1 MNLLHEQEVRRQAM
15 LQVMQLDVWLP
26 RQQLV
31 NAAASRDY
39 LLEWDSVKAVAAAV
53 EPTVV
58 AQPSVAP
65 RAAAIAPTVAAAPA
79 APAAPAAA
87 SAPRADAWV
96 SIRDKM
102 ALTQTAQRPAVVA
115 SVAPEAVAAP
125 EIPAVAVVQAEPI
138 PRFALQLLRADNCLL
153 LVDLPTGEAFQSR
166 DPDYQLLKDMLRA
179 AGLTD
184 QPDFMRQAAPITWPM
199 LHSGNLVHEQNAAA
213 ARACVRDLLTVELQS
228 KPAVCIWLLGKQAV
242 RFASS
247 ADDADLYS
255 VQSFVEGA
263 QLWSLPSLESILEQP
278 LLKREIWRSMCKE
291 RSLWQVAND

>member
-1 MNLLHEQEVRRQAM
+1 MTSTMNLLHDQEVRRQAM
-15 LQVMQLDVWLP
+15 LQAMQLDVWLP

-39 LLEWDSVKAVAAAV
+39 LLEWHSVKAVAAAV
-53 EPTVV
+53 EPAVV

-65 RAAAIAPTVAAAPA
+65 RVAAAVAPTVAVAPTT
-79 APAAPAAA
+79 PT
-87 SAPRADAWV
+87 APRADAWV

-115 SVAPEAVAAP
+115 SVVPEAVAAQ
-125 EIPAVAVVQAEPI
+125 EIPAVTVVQAEPI
-138 PRFALQLLRADNCLL
+138 PRFTLQLLRADNCLL

>member
-1 MNLLHEQEVRRQAM
+1 MTSTMNLLHDQEVRRQAM
-15 LQVMQLDVWLP
+15 LQAMQLDVWLP

-39 LLEWDSVKAVAAAV
+39 LLEWHSVKAVAAAV
-53 EPTVV
+53 EPAVV

-65 RAAAIAPTVAAAPA
+65 RVAAAVAPTVAVALTTPT
-79 APAAPAAA
+79 
-87 SAPRADAWV
+87 APRADAWV

-115 SVAPEAVAAP
+115 SVVPEAVAAQ
-125 EIPAVAVVQAEPI
+125 EIPAVTVVQAEPI

-278 LLKREIWRSMCKE
+278 LLKRDIWRSMCKE
-291 RSLWQVAND
+291 RSLWQAVND

>member
-1 MNLLHEQEVRRQAM
+1 MTSTMNLLHDQEVRRQAM
-15 LQVMQLDVWLP
+15 LQAMQLDVWLP

-39 LLEWDSVKAVAAAV
+39 LLEWHSVKAVAAAV
-53 EPTVV
+53 EPAVV

-65 RAAAIAPTVAAAPA
+65 RVAAAVAPTVAVAPTT
-79 APAAPAAA
+79 PT
-87 SAPRADAWV
+87 APRADAWV

-115 SVAPEAVAAP
+115 SVVPEAVAAQ
-125 EIPAVAVVQAEPI
+125 EIPAVTVVQPEPI

>member
-1 MNLLHEQEVRRQAM
+1 MTSAMNLLHEQEVRRQAM
-15 LQVMQLDVWLP
+15 LQAMQLDVWLP

-31 NAAASRDY
+31 HAAASRDY
-39 LLEWDSVKAVAAAV
+39 LLEWHSVKAVVAAV
-53 EPTVV
+53 EPAVV
-58 AQPSVAP
+58 NQPSVAP
-65 RAAAIAPTVAAAPA
+65 RVAAAVAPTVAVAPTT
-79 APAAPAAA
+79 PT
-87 SAPRADAWV
+87 APRTDARV

-125 EIPAVAVVQAEPI
+125 EIPAVTVVQAEPI

-184 QPDFMRQAAPITWPM
+184 QPDFMRQAVPITWPM
-199 LHSGNLVHEQNAAA
+199 LQYGNLMHEQNAAT

-228 KPAVCIWLLGKQAV
+228 KPAVCVWLLGKHAV

-247 ADDADLYS
+247 TDYTDLYS
-255 VQSFVEGA
+255 VQTFVEGA

-278 LLKREIWRSMCKE
+278 LLKRDIWRSMCKE

>member
-1 MNLLHEQEVRRQAM
+1 MTSTMNLLHDQEVRRQAM
-15 LQVMQLDVWLP
+15 LQAMQLDVWLP

-31 NAAASRDY
+31 NAAVSRDY
-39 LLEWDSVKAVAAAV
+39 LLEWHGVKAVAAAV
-53 EPTVV
+53 EPAVV

-65 RAAAIAPTVAAAPA
+65 RVAAAVAPTVAVALTTPT
-79 APAAPAAA
+79 
-87 SAPRADAWV
+87 APRADAWV

-102 ALTQTAQRPAVVA
+102 GLTQTAQRPAVVA
-115 SVAPEAVAAP
+115 SVVPEAVAAQ
-125 EIPAVAVVQAEPI
+125 EIPAVTVVQPEPI

>member
-138 PRFALQLLRADNCLL
+138 PRFALQLLRAAYL
-153 LVDLPTGEAFQSR
+153 
-166 DPDYQLLKDMLRA
+166 
-179 AGLTD
+179 
-184 QPDFMRQAAPITWPM
+184 
-199 LHSGNLVHEQNAAA
+199 
-213 ARACVRDLLTVELQS
+213 
-228 KPAVCIWLLGKQAV
+228 
-242 RFASS
+242 
-247 ADDADLYS
+247 
-255 VQSFVEGA
+255 
-263 QLWSLPSLESILEQP
+263 
-278 LLKREIWRSMCKE
+278 
-291 RSLWQVAND
+291 

>member
-1 MNLLHEQEVRRQAM
+1 MTSPMNLLHEQEVRRQAM

-53 EPTVV
+53 EPSVV

-79 APAAPAAA
+79 AAIAPL
-87 SAPRADAWV
+87 ADAWV

-115 SVAPEAVAAP
+115 SVVPEAVTAQ
-125 EIPAVAVVQAEPI
+125 EEPAVAVVQAEPI

-199 LHSGNLVHEQNAAA
+199 LQSGNLMHEQHAAA

-242 RFASS
+242 RFANS
-247 ADDADLYS
+247 ADDAGLYS
-255 VQSFVEGA
+255 MQSFVEGA

-278 LLKREIWRSMCKE
+278 LLKRDIWRSMCKE
-291 RSLWQVAND
+291 RSLWQIAND

>member
-1 MNLLHEQEVRRQAM
+1 MTSATHPLREQEVRRQAM
-15 LQVMQLDVWLP
+15 LQAMQLDVWLP

-39 LLEWDSVKAVAAAV
+39 LLEWHSVKAVAAAV
-53 EPTVV
+53 EPAVV

-65 RAAAIAPTVAAAPA
+65 RVAAAVAPTVAVAPTT
-79 APAAPAAA
+79 PT
-87 SAPRADAWV
+87 APRADAWV

-115 SVAPEAVAAP
+115 SVVPEAVAAQ
-125 EIPAVAVVQAEPI
+125 EIPAVTVVQPEPI

-242 RFASS
+242 RFASR

>member
-53 EPTVV
+53 EPSVV

-79 APAAPAAA
+79 AAI
-87 SAPRADAWV
+87 APRADAWV

-115 SVAPEAVAAP
+115 SVVPEAVTAQEAPAA
-125 EIPAVAVVQAEPI
+125 AVVQAELI

-199 LHSGNLVHEQNAAA
+199 LQSGNLMHEQHAAA

-242 RFASS
+242 RFANS
-247 ADDADLYS
+247 ADDAALYS
-255 VQSFVEGA
+255 VQPFAEGA
-263 QLWSLPSLESILEQP
+263 QLWSLPSLGSILEQP
-278 LLKREIWRSMCKE
+278 LLKRDIWRSMCKE
-291 RSLWQVAND
+291 RSLWQIAND

>member
-1 MNLLHEQEVRRQAM
+1 MTSPMNLLHEQEVRRQAM

-53 EPTVV
+53 EPSVV

-79 APAAPAAA
+79 AAI
-87 SAPRADAWV
+87 APRADAWV

-115 SVAPEAVAAP
+115 SVVPEAVTAQ
-125 EIPAVAVVQAEPI
+125 EEPAVAVVQAEPI

-199 LHSGNLVHEQNAAA
+199 LQSGNLMHEQHAAA

-242 RFASS
+242 RFANS
-247 ADDADLYS
+247 ADDAALYS
-255 VQSFVEGA
+255 VQPFAEGA

-278 LLKREIWRSMCKE
+278 LLKRDIWRSMCKE
-291 RSLWQVAND
+291 RSLWQIAND

>member
-1 MNLLHEQEVRRQAM
+1 MTSTMNPLHEQEVRRQAM
-15 LQVMQLDVWLP
+15 LQAMQLDVWLP

-39 LLEWDSVKAVAAAV
+39 LLEWHSVKAVAAAV
-53 EPTVV
+53 EPVV
-58 AQPSVAP
+58 AAQPSVAP
-65 RAAAIAPTVAAAPA
+65 RVAAVVAPTVAAVPTAPT
-79 APAAPAAA
+79 
-87 SAPRADAWV
+87 APRADAWV

-102 ALTQTAQRPAVVA
+102 ALTQTAQKPAVIA
-115 SVAPEAVAAP
+115 SVVPEAVTAQEA
-125 EIPAVAVVQAEPI
+125 PAVTVVQPEPI
-138 PRFALQLLRADNCLL
+138 PRFALQLLRADNCLIL
-153 LVDLPTGEAFQSR
+153 ADLPTGEAFQSR

-199 LHSGNLVHEQNAAA
+199 LHSGNLMHEQHAAA

-247 ADDADLYS
+247 ADDVDLYS

-278 LLKREIWRSMCKE
+278 LLKRDIWRSMCKE
-291 RSLWQVAND
+291 RSLWQAVND

>member
-53 EPTVV
+53 EPSVV

-79 APAAPAAA
+79 AAI
-87 SAPRADAWV
+87 APRADAWV

-115 SVAPEAVAAP
+115 SVVPEAVTAQ
-125 EIPAVAVVQAEPI
+125 EEPAVAVVQAEPI

-199 LHSGNLVHEQNAAA
+199 LQSGNLMHEQHAAA

-242 RFASS
+242 RFANS
-247 ADDADLYS
+247 ADDAALYS
-255 VQSFVEGA
+255 VQPFAEGA

-278 LLKREIWRSMCKE
+278 LLKRDIWRSMCKE
-291 RSLWQVAND
+291 RSLWQIAND

>member
-1 MNLLHEQEVRRQAM
+1 MTSTMNPLHEQEVRRQAM
-15 LQVMQLDVWLP
+15 LQAMQLDVWLP

-39 LLEWDSVKAVAAAV
+39 LLEWHSVKAVAAAV
-53 EPTVV
+53 EPVV
-58 AQPSVAP
+58 AAQPSVAP
-65 RAAAIAPTVAAAPA
+65 RVAAVVAPTVAAVPTAPT
-79 APAAPAAA
+79 
-87 SAPRADAWV
+87 APRADAWV

-115 SVAPEAVAAP
+115 NVVPEAVAA
-125 EIPAVAVVQAEPI
+125 EEVPAVTAVQAEPI

-199 LHSGNLVHEQNAAA
+199 LHSGNLVHEQNTEA

-247 ADDADLYS
+247 ADDVDLYS

-278 LLKREIWRSMCKE
+278 LLKRDIWRSMCKE
-291 RSLWQVAND
+291 RSLWQAVND

>member
-1 MNLLHEQEVRRQAM
+1 MTSAMHPLREQEVRRQAM
-15 LQVMQLDVWLP
+15 LQAMQLDVWLP

-53 EPTVV
+53 EPAVV

-65 RAAAIAPTVAAAPA
+65 RVAAAVAPTVVAAPT
-79 APAAPAAA
+79 
-87 SAPRADAWV
+87 APRADAWV

-102 ALTQTAQRPAVVA
+102 ALTQTAQKPAVIA
-115 SVAPEAVAAP
+115 SVVPEAVTAQEA
-125 EIPAVAVVQAEPI
+125 PAVTVVQPEPI
-138 PRFALQLLRADNCLL
+138 PRFALQLLRADNCLIL
-153 LVDLPTGEAFQSR
+153 ADLPTGEAFQSR

-199 LHSGNLVHEQNAAA
+199 LQSGNLMHEQHAAA

-242 RFASS
+242 RFANS

-255 VQSFVEGA
+255 MQSFVEGA

-278 LLKREIWRSMCKE
+278 LLKRDIWRSMCKE
-291 RSLWQVAND
+291 RSLWQVTND

>member
-53 EPTVV
+53 EPSVV

-65 RAAAIAPTVAAAPA
+65 RAAAIAPTVAA

-125 EIPAVAVVQAEPI
+125 EIPAVTVVQAEPI

-184 QPDFMRQAAPITWPM
+184 QPDFMRQAVPITWPM
-199 LHSGNLVHEQNAAA
+199 LQYGNLMHEQNAAT

-228 KPAVCIWLLGKQAV
+228 KPAVCVWLLGKHAV

-247 ADDADLYS
+247 TDYTDLYS
-255 VQSFVEGA
+255 VQTFVEGA

-278 LLKREIWRSMCKE
+278 LLKRDIWRSMCKE

>member
-1 MNLLHEQEVRRQAM
+1 MNPLHEQEVRRQAM
-15 LQVMQLDVWLP
+15 LQAMQLDVWLP

-39 LLEWDSVKAVAAAV
+39 LLEWHSVKAVAAAV
-53 EPTVV
+53 EPAVV

-65 RAAAIAPTVAAAPA
+65 RVAAVVAPTVAAVPT
-79 APAAPAAA
+79 
-87 SAPRADAWV
+87 APRADAWV

-115 SVAPEAVAAP
+115 NVVPEAVTAQEA
-125 EIPAVAVVQAEPI
+125 PAVTVVQAEPI

-199 LHSGNLVHEQNAAA
+199 LHSGNLVHEQNAEA

-247 ADDADLYS
+247 ADDVDLYS

-278 LLKREIWRSMCKE
+278 LLKRDIWRSMCKE
-291 RSLWQVAND
+291 RSLWQAVND

>member
-1 MNLLHEQEVRRQAM
+1 MTSPMNLLHEQEVRRQAM

-53 EPTVV
+53 EPSVV

-79 APAAPAAA
+79 AAI
-87 SAPRADAWV
+87 APRADAWV

-115 SVAPEAVAAP
+115 SVVPEAVTAQ
-125 EIPAVAVVQAEPI
+125 EEPAVAVVQAEPI

-199 LHSGNLVHEQNAAA
+199 LQSGNLMHEQHAAA

-242 RFASS
+242 RFANS
-247 ADDADLYS
+247 ADDAALYS
-255 VQSFVEGA
+255 VQPFAEGA

-278 LLKREIWRSMCKE
+278 LLKRDIWRSMCKE
-291 RSLWQVAND
+291 RSLWLVAND

>member
-1 MNLLHEQEVRRQAM
+1 MTSPMNLLHEQEVRRQAM

-53 EPTVV
+53 EPSVV

-65 RAAAIAPTVAAAPA
+65 RAAAAVAPTVAAAPT
-79 APAAPAAA
+79 
-87 SAPRADAWV
+87 APRADAWV

-102 ALTQTAQRPAVVA
+102 ALTQTAQRPAVVT
-115 SVAPEAVAAP
+115 SVVPEAVTAEEA
-125 EIPAVAVVQAEPI
+125 PAVTAVQAEPI

-199 LHSGNLVHEQNAAA
+199 LQSGNLMNEQHAAA

-242 RFASS
+242 RFANS
-247 ADDADLYS
+247 ADDAALYS
-255 VQSFVEGA
+255 VQPFAEGA

-278 LLKREIWRSMCKE
+278 LLKRDIWRSMCKE
-291 RSLWQVAND
+291 RSLWQIAND

>member
-1 MNLLHEQEVRRQAM
+1 MMNLLHEQELRRQAM
-15 LQVMQLDVWLP
+15 LQAMQLDVWLP

-31 NAAASRDY
+31 NAAVSRDY

-53 EPTVV
+53 EPAVV

-65 RAAAIAPTVAAAPA
+65 RVAAAVA
-79 APAAPAAA
+79 LTVAVAPTTPT
-87 SAPRADAWV
+87 APRADAWV

-115 SVAPEAVAAP
+115 SVVPEAVAAQ
-125 EIPAVAVVQAEPI
+125 EIPAVTVVQAEPI
-138 PRFALQLLRADNCLL
+138 PRFTLQLLRADNCLL

-291 RSLWQVAND
+291 RSLWQAVND

>member
-1 MNLLHEQEVRRQAM
+1 MNLLHDQEVRRQAM
-15 LQVMQLDVWLP
+15 LQAMQLDVWLP

-31 NAAASRDY
+31 NAAVSRDY

-53 EPTVV
+53 EPAVV

-65 RAAAIAPTVAAAPA
+65 RVAAAVAPTVAVALTTPT
-79 APAAPAAA
+79 
-87 SAPRADAWV
+87 APRADAWV

-115 SVAPEAVAAP
+115 SVVPEAVAAQ
-125 EIPAVAVVQAEPI
+125 EIPAVTVVQPEPI

-242 RFASS
+242 RFASR